1 MNLHLLIP
9 ALFWPGAALPE
20 IYRDLALPSLENLL
34 AKSLCTNGE
43 STAMA
48 IEAWLC
54 RAFGVEQQRDW
65 PVAPITL
72 QVDGKGGLKA
82 EEDYWIR
89 ADPVHLRIERD
100 QVVLADSRI
109 FKISADESDQFT
121 GFLNLHFAGSDQ
133 EIVFMPLRPDRW
145 YLRITKMSPAKT
157 HLLTEA
163 ANKSINELLPFGTN
177 GMSWC
182 QLFNEIQMLLHEHP
196 LNQSREERG
205 ELAINSTWFWG
216 GGIMPKSVVCPYTHV
231 WSSDVLAG
239 SLALAS
245 GADHSQ
251 LPLNAAIWHQS
262 SASANHL
269 VVLNALHG
277 KAQYADAYGWR
288 ESLKELEQNWFAPLR
303 AMLEQGKLKQLTLT
317 AIGANK
323 TKNFALRRADL
334 RKFWRGAKPLSIY
347 AD

>member
-1 MNLHLLIP
+1 MHLHLLIP
-9 ALFWPGAALPE
+9 TLFWPGTSLPE
-20 IYRDLALPSLENLL
+20 IYRDLALPSLENML
-34 AKSLCTNGE
+34 AKSLCTNDELTG
-43 STAMA
+43 T
-48 IEAWLC
+48 EAWLC
-54 RAFGVEQQRDW
+54 RAFGVEQQHDW

-72 QVDGKGGLKA
+72 QVDGKGSLKA

-121 GFLNLHFAGSDQ
+121 DFLNLHFSGSDQ

-157 HLLTEA
+157 HLLSEA
-163 ANKSINELLPFGTN
+163 VNKSINELLPFGTN

-196 LNQSREERG
+196 LNQLREERG

-251 LPLNAAIWHQS
+251 LPLNAAIWYQS

-269 VVLNALHG
+269 VLLNALHG

-288 ESLKELEQNWFAPLR
+288 ESLKELEQNWFSPLR

-347 AD
+347 AG